1 MTFQK
6 KEKLIK
12 HIQIASGILT
22 IPPLFFMKFRAP
34 GESLYW
40 SGMIIRMFNEEEFHP
55 EYIIFILVSL
65 YVFASVIRTTFILR
79 GKKQEW
85 LEYLPAISMVLYGGL
100 LAVLTNTMD
109 LTLYVNFPL
118 YYMAISAVEFVSVK
132 YLEQQEEINERYETL
147 KEDERKERAHR
158 KKANYFPGK
167 YPKEFYQVIRK
178 NFRYRGKNQVIFVM
192 AAMLLAAIC
201 YIVFSMYQ
209 MTDKLY
215 GGKEESD
222 SALASVMFG
231 EGIHGLFQS
240 LALILGIL
248 SVLMMVMVISWY
260 IKEQKKEYR
269 LMVILGIRKN
279 TAYLIFLVEFFINI
293 LIAAMIGIPAGA
305 VGAVLMRRA
314 FTKNF
319 HGNVDLPG
327 VVSAPQIFFGFLVYL
342 VLMLLA
348 LGFNQE
354 NFIALGNSTNL
365 TEEKAKERRPKRNL
379 FLRIMIGIFLYVLGM
394 AWFSIRGW
402 AEMKVVYCLPVLGIL
417 CLLMGGLALWLQKR
431 EHKAGY
437 YQGIFRWNTFYYR
450 FWKNVWLLFYLSV
463 AQFLL
468 LAVFSPAFISSMMKQ
483 NVEGMYPYD
492 IVCMA
497 YEADIPDLEK
507 IAGEAG
513 ADIIEYPM
521 VRMTS
526 IYGSDKI
533 PSWAGGIRPVQ
544 WPQGQHIAISETS
557 YNQMREVMGKER
569 RNLELSGEKMHV
581 VYQQDLSVKT
591 NTIDWDTTRIEKHL
605 RFGQPLQ
612 YYNTADYRN
621 IFPERNIVSEERDSL
636 IGIFQQ
642 GKQENLIVLS
652 DEYFEKAWNEISAY
666 NRENW
671 NVRESITDEEWKL
684 YTVSHA
690 GNLTEGPT
698 VLLCMNIPDG
708 KTKQVTDQ
716 LEYLKEKNRFDQ
728 LWDRSIQ
735 PFYEKSQMIQNTES
749 EILLTRTANGFILL
763 ILMIMAV
770 FQYFLFVKEE
780 ENNWKWDN
788 DFLEKL
794 GMKEKDRMKKVVFH
808 LRFFILFPA
817 IQALIGGI
825 LFTALT
831 LKTRLFTGTEIM
843 QFSGIMGTVY
853 SLYVLI
859 WFVMYEIMKCDVKK
873 RLMKKR

>member
-1 MTFQK
+1 MTSQK

-12 HIQIASGILT
+12 CIQTASGILT
-22 IPPLFFMKFRAP
+22 ILPLFFMKFRAP
-34 GESLYW
+34 EESLYW
-40 SGMIIRMFNEEEFHP
+40 LRMAIKMINEEEFHP
-55 EYIIFILVSL
+55 EYLIFILVS
-65 YVFASVIRTTFILR
+65 VFVFVSIIRTLVILR
-79 GKKQEW
+79 EKRQGW
-85 LEYLPAISMVLYGGL
+85 LAYLPVISMVLYSGIIT
-100 LAVLTNTMD
+100 VLTNTMNPA
-109 LTLYVNFPL
+109 LYINFPL
-118 YYMAISAVEFVSVK
+118 YYMVVSAVEFMSVK
-132 YLEQQEEINERYETL
+132 YLEQQEEINQRYETIQ
-147 KEDERKERAHR
+147 ENERKEKVHR
-158 KKANYFPGK
+158 KKANHFPGK

-192 AAMLLAAIC
+192 AGMLLAAIC

-215 GGKEESD
+215 GGKGESD
-222 SALASVMFG
+222 SSLANVMFG

-240 LALILGIL
+240 LVLILGIL

-279 TAYLIFLVEFFINI
+279 TAYLIFLMEFFLNVM
-293 LIAAMIGIPAGA
+293 IAAVIGIPVGA
-305 VGAVLMRRA
+305 VSAVLMRMV
-314 FTKNF
+314 FEKSF
-319 HGNVDLPG
+319 HRRVELPG
-327 VVSAPQIFFGFLVYL
+327 VVSVPQILFGFIVYL

-365 TEEKAKERRPKRNL
+365 TEEKVKERRPKRKL
-379 FLRIMIGIFLYVLGM
+379 FLRIVIGIFLYVLGM

-417 CLLMGGLALWLQKR
+417 CLLMGGLGLWLKKR
-431 EHKAGY
+431 ENKVGY

-450 FWKNVWLLFYLSV
+450 FWKNAWLLFYLSV

-483 NVEGMYPYD
+483 NVEAMYPYD
-492 IVCMA
+492 IVCTV
-497 YEADIPDLEK
+497 YEADLPDLEK
-507 IAGEAG
+507 IAEEAG

-569 RNLELSGEKMHV
+569 RNLELSGEEMHV

-591 NTIDWDTTRIEKHL
+591 NTIDWDTNRIKKHL

-612 YYNTADYRN
+612 YYNTADYEN
-621 IFPERNIVSEERDSL
+621 VFPERNIVSEERDSL
-636 IGIFQQ
+636 IGSFQQ

-652 DEYFEKAWNEISAY
+652 DEYFKKVWNEISSY

-671 NVRESITDEEWKL
+671 NKRASITDEEWML
-684 YTVSHA
+684 YTVSHTE
-690 GNLTEGPT
+690 NLTEGPT
-698 VLLCMNIPDG
+698 VLLCMNVPDG
-708 KTKQVTDQ
+708 KTKQITDQ

-780 ENNWKWDN
+780 ESNWKWDN

-794 GMKEKDRMKKVVFH
+794 GMKKKERMKKVVFQ
-808 LRFFILFPA
+808 LRFFILFPV

-825 LFTALT
+825 LFTVLT
-831 LKTRLFTGTEIM
+831 LRTRLLTGTEIV
-843 QFSGIMGTVY
+843 QYGGIMGTVY
-853 SLYVLI
+853 GLYVLI
-859 WFVMYEIMKCDVKK
+859 WFVMYEVMKRGVKK
-873 RLMKKR
+873 WLMNKN